1 MTKVSIIA
9 LAGAVVLGG
18 FSALPAV
25 AAAPDTGSVPYCSGT
40 ASQLDLKDGIY
51 ANELQRP
58 GATIDSLEVW
68 NGCIKVIYTNA
79 KGNTRVAFYDPDSL
93 QRVGIMRDNG

>member
-9 LAGAVVLGG
+9 LASALVLGG

-25 AAAPDTGSVPYCSGT
+25 AATTQPGGVPYCSGSAT
-40 ASQLDLKDGIY
+40 QLDLKNGTY
-51 ANELQRP
+51 AEELQRP

-79 KGNTRVAFYDPDSL
+79 QGNTRVAFYDPDSL